1 MALSSAEAEAPKQSS
16 GNVLERMQNHL
27 NRFMT
32 NQPPPVEIA
41 VGTIMGCM
49 QGGVLGF
56 AMGTLTKNSMAQ
68 MQGNPG
74 ANPMA
79 SQFQTMGGVWG
90 QTRSLAALCGVSAG
104 LSIGLKKYRKKDDVW
119 NQ

>member
-1 MALSSAEAEAPKQSS
+1 MALSSAEAVVPQAKR
-16 GNVLERMQNHL
+16 GNALERMQSHVT
-27 NRFMT
+27 RFMS

-41 VGTIMGCM
+41 VGTLMGCL

-56 AMGTLTKNSMAQ
+56 AMGNLTKNSMAQ
-68 MQGNPG
+68 MQNNPTG
-74 ANPMA
+74 NPMA
-79 SQFQTMGGVWG
+79 TQFNTMGGVWG

-104 LSIGLKKYRKKDDVW
+104 LSIGLKKYRGKDDVW